1 MKGLAERRRVNEVE
15 KRHDE
20 ALRAPIAEAMK
31 AYAADGARAY
41 HTPGHKQGLGAH
53 PLLKALVT
61 EEGLREEVSLMEELD
76 DLHEPTM
83 CIKEAQ
89 EMAAALY
96 GADQAFFMINGTTG
110 AIHTM
115 LMGALAPGDTVLVPR
130 NAHRSVI
137 GGVILAGARPVFL
150 QPEIDERLGIA
161 MGLTEETVR
170 SAIALH
176 PEVKALVCVY
186 PTYYGVTYG
195 LEAIAKLVHAHGM
208 LLLVD
213 EAHGPHLRFSDD
225 LPPQAIDCGA
235 DMAAQSTHKILGAMT
250 QASMLLTSGPRV
262 SRERVRE
269 AASLLQSTS
278 PNQLLLA
285 SLDIAR
291 LQMAEDGRETVG
303 RAVRLAEK
311 LRRAINEIDGLWS
324 FGPEY
329 TNYPGATGLDTTKI
343 TVQVTAL
350 GLSGVEAESI
360 LRHEYKVQCELSDAR
375 NLLFILSY
383 ADGEE
388 QADYLLRALQGLDR
402 DHRRESSAA
411 RAVAAELPAV
421 PAQGMTPREAFFA
434 PKGSVPFGEAE
445 GRIAAEQV
453 MFYPPGIP
461 ILCPGDIIDAASL
474 HYIHAMQSLG
484 LKVVGPRDASL
495 TELQVV
501 GRGEQ

>member
-1 MKGLAERRRVNEVE
+1 MEQHR
-15 KRHDE
+15 DDI
-20 ALRAPIAEAMK
+20 LRAPIAEAMR

-96 GADQAFFMINGTTG
+96 GADQAYFMINGTTG

-130 NAHRSVI
+130 NAHRSMI
-137 GGVILAGARPVFL
+137 GGIILAGARPVFL
-150 QPEIDERLGIA
+150 QPEIDDRLGIA
-161 MGLTEETVR
+161 MGLTKATVER
-170 SAIALH
+170 ALREH
-176 PEVKALVCVY
+176 PEAKALAVVY
-186 PTYYGVTYG
+186 PTYYGVTFN
-195 LEAIAKLVHAHGM
+195 LAEIASLVHAHDM

-250 QASMLLTSGPRV
+250 QASMLLVNGPRV
-262 SRERVRE
+262 DRERVRE

-291 LQMAEDGRETVG
+291 LQMAENGRETVG
-303 RAVRLAEK
+303 QAVRLAGR
-311 LRRAINEIDGLWS
+311 LRSAINAIDGLWS

-329 TNYPGATGLDTTKI
+329 TCYPGATGLDATKI
-343 TVQVTAL
+343 TVQVTGL

-360 LRHEYKVQCELSDAR
+360 LRHRYKVQCELSDAR

-383 ADGEE
+383 ADKDE
-388 QADYLLRALQGLDR
+388 QADYLLRALQGLAR
-402 DHRRESSAA
+402 DHRRGSEASG
-411 RAVAAELPAV
+411 AVSTKLPAV

-434 PKGSVPFGEAE
+434 PKGSVAFSEAE
-445 GRIAAEQV
+445 GHIAAEQV

-461 ILCPGDIIDAASL
+461 ILCPGDVIDAASL
-474 HYIHAMQSLG
+474 RYIEAMQALG

-495 TELQVV
+495 GRIQVV
-501 GRGEQ
+501 K

>member
-1 MKGLAERRRVNEVE
+1 
-15 KRHDE
+15 
-20 ALRAPIAEAMK
+20 
-31 AYAADGARAY
+31 
-41 HTPGHKQGLGAH
+41 
-53 PLLKALVT
+53 
-61 EEGLREEVSLMEELD
+61 MEELD

-89 EMAAALY
+89 EMAATLY
-96 GADQAFFMINGTTG
+96 GADQAYFMINGTTG

-115 LMGALAPGDTVLVPR
+115 LMGALRPGDAVLVPR
-130 NAHRSVI
+130 NAHRSMI
-137 GGVILAGARPVFL
+137 GGIILAGARPVFL
-150 QPEIDERLGIA
+150 QPEIDDRLGIA
-161 MGLTEETVR
+161 MGLTKATVER
-170 SAIALH
+170 ALREH
-176 PEVKALVCVY
+176 PEAKALAVVY
-186 PTYYGVTYG
+186 PTYYGVTFD
-195 LEAIAKLVHAHGM
+195 LARIAALVHAHDM

-213 EAHGPHLRFSDD
+213 EAHGPHLRFSEA

-250 QASMLLTSGPRV
+250 QASMLLVNGPRV
-262 SRERVRE
+262 DRERVRE

-291 LQMAEDGRETVG
+291 LQMAENGRETVG
-303 RAVRLAEK
+303 RAVRLAGR
-311 LRRAINEIDGLWS
+311 LRSAINAIDGLWS

-329 TNYPGATGLDTTKI
+329 TCYPGATGLDATKI
-343 TVQVTAL
+343 TVQVTGL

-383 ADGEE
+383 ADKDE
-388 QADYLLRALQGLDR
+388 QADYLLRALQGLD
-402 DHRRESSAA
+402 HRRGSEASG
-411 RAVAAELPAV
+411 AVSTKLPAV

-434 PKGSVPFGEAE
+434 PKGSVAFSEAE
-445 GRIAAEQV
+445 GHIAAEQV

-461 ILCPGDIIDAASL
+461 ILCPGDVIDAASL
-474 HYIHAMQSLG
+474 RYIEAMQALG

-495 TELQVV
+495 GRIQVV
-501 GRGEQ
+501 K

>member
-1 MKGLAERRRVNEVE
+1 MEQHR
-15 KRHDE
+15 DDI
-20 ALRAPIAEAMK
+20 LRAPIAEAMR

-96 GADQAFFMINGTTG
+96 GADQAYFMINGTTG

-115 LMGALAPGDTVLVPR
+115 LMGALRPGDAVLVPR
-130 NAHRSVI
+130 NAHRSMI
-137 GGVILAGARPVFL
+137 GGIILAGARPVFL

-161 MGLTEETVR
+161 MGLTEETVAR
-170 SAIALH
+170 AIAAH
-176 PEVKALVCVY
+176 PEAKALACVY
-186 PTYYGVTYG
+186 PTYYGVTFD
-195 LEAIAKLVHAHGM
+195 LARIAALVHAHDM

-213 EAHGPHLRFSDD
+213 EAHGPHLRFSEA

-250 QASMLLTSGPRV
+250 QASMLLVNGPRV
-262 SRERVRE
+262 DRERVRE

-291 LQMAEDGRETVG
+291 LQMAENGRETVG
-303 RAVRLAEK
+303 RAVRLAGR
-311 LRRAINEIDGLWS
+311 LRSAINAIDGLWS

-329 TNYPGATGLDTTKI
+329 TCYPGATGLDATKI
-343 TVQVTAL
+343 TVQVTGL

-360 LRHEYKVQCELSDAR
+360 LRHRYKVQCELSDAR

-383 ADGEE
+383 ADKDE
-388 QADYLLRALQGLDR
+388 QADYLLRALQGLAR
-402 DHRRESSAA
+402 DHRRGSEASG
-411 RAVAAELPAV
+411 AVSTKLPAV

-434 PKGSVPFGEAE
+434 PKGSVAFSEAE
-445 GRIAAEQV
+445 GHIAAEQV

-461 ILCPGDIIDAASL
+461 ILCPGDVIDAASL
-474 HYIHAMQSLG
+474 RYIEAMQALG

-495 TELQVV
+495 GRIQVV
-501 GRGEQ
+501 K